1 MLTWC
6 DAAHASDETLRALY
20 DRQDPYGGTLLVV
33 ATPKMDTPR
42 KLLAELLARLGKD
55 VTTGTSASRVDEVW
69 ATATAWLTAWEI
81 DDLVV
86 CGAHRLP
93 GRLIGELA
101 TRSADLAAR
110 VTLVTDGPLDLAQR
124 AALGAAAPSTV
135 DALVARLAPGP
146 HPGVAL
152 VVHPLALDTDASDT
166 YRRYATLASHATASR
181 PAPDDVWFAPL
192 DTPVAGDLERALE
205 RSLGDLDATVIPAAV
220 DGIETGIALHGYRW
234 PDRPGRVG
242 DLLAAKCTPLERL
255 ARFREPTA
263 GAALAL
269 AHLELSPATAHALAR
284 DDVDARGRSVG
295 TDPPR
300 LVGGGHLRRA
310 LAAQLARYP
319 GPATGQFLGLHG
331 RTATRAEIVLMVRR
345 GVRQVGGHLAG

>member
-6 DAAHASDETLRALY
+6 DAAHASEETLRALY
-20 DRQDPYGGTLLVV
+20 DRQDPYGGTLLAV

-55 VTTGTSASRVDEVW
+55 VTTGTSASRVDEAW
-69 ATATAWLTAWEI
+69 AIATAWLAAWEI
-81 DDLVV
+81 NDLVV

-101 TRSADLAAR
+101 TRVAELAAR
-110 VTLVTDGPLDLAQR
+110 VTLVTDGPLDLTQR
-124 AALGAAAPSTV
+124 AALDAATPSTV
-135 DALVARLAPGP
+135 DALVARLVAGP
-146 HPGVAL
+146 HPSVPL

-181 PAPDDVWFAPL
+181 SAPDDVWFAPL
-192 DTPVAGDLERALE
+192 EASVAGDLERALE
-205 RSLGDLDATVIPAAV
+205 RALSDLDALLIQAAV
-220 DGIETGIALHGYRW
+220 DGLEAGIALHGYRW
-234 PDRPGRVG
+234 PDRPGLVG
-242 DLLAAKCTPLERL
+242 DVLAAKCTPLDRL

-269 AHLELSPATAHALAR
+269 AHVKLSPAIAHALTR
-284 DDVDARGRSVG
+284 GDVDACGRAVSTMPV
-295 TDPPR
+295 R
-300 LVGGGHLRRA
+300 LVGDGHIRRA
-310 LAAQLARYP
+310 LAAQLFRYP
-319 GPATGQFLGLHG
+319 GPGTGQFLGLHG
-331 RTATRAEIVLMVRR
+331 RTAARAEIVLMVRR